1 MRLAFFV
8 NDVATEID
16 EYTTTR
22 LARAAAQRGNEVW

>member
-8 NDVATEID
+8 LDVATEID

-22 LARAAAQRGNEVW
+22 LGRAHPNDA